1 MSSLS
6 STTQDITIQHPERW
20 TLILRV
26 GYSAVKF
33 IMYCDDVENSLISR
47 ELPLNIDGGD
57 YLKALENCIYDNP
70 VLIQDF
76 KTVAVSVASS
86 HFVILP
92 DELSD
97 YDTMLDTLDYM
108 YAEDDGEREQSELE
122 GNDASVAFSM
132 PRGVLAF
139 LQRTFNMPKIVH
151 HLVPLVRYST
161 IKSEKS
167 SMAKMFVHICDGEVD
182 MCVMRKGKLVM
193 VNTFTCRNTD
203 EMLFFILNA
212 WQNLSLDVHNDE
224 LQLSGDKAVRDELM
238 PQLRKYISFVMPII
252 FPASAMKIGQD
263 AIKAPF
269 DLILLSQCVL

>member
-26 GYSAVKF
+26 GYNSVKF

-47 ELPLNIDGGD
+47 KLPMNVEGGD

-76 KTVAVSVASS
+76 KTVAVSVASR
-86 HFVILP
+86 HFVVLP
-92 DELSD
+92 DELTD
-97 YDTMLDTLDYM
+97 YDTMLDTIDYI
-108 YAEDDGEREQSELE
+108 YVEDDGDREYCSLE
-122 GNDASVAFSM
+122 GTNASIAYTL

-151 HLVPLVRYST
+151 HLVPLVRYAT

-167 SMAKMFVHICDGEVD
+167 GMAKMFVHISGSEMD
-182 MCVMRKGKLVM
+182 MCVMRRGELVM
-193 VNTFTCRNTD
+193 TNTFSCRNAD
-203 EMLFFILNA
+203 EMFYYILNA
-212 WQNLSLDVHNDE
+212 WQNLSLDVINDE
-224 LQLSGDKAVRDELM
+224 LQLSGDKAVRNVLM
-238 PQLRKYISFVMPII
+238 PQLRKYVSYVMPII